1 MTFSLNA
8 DMLPAQDFPPVRTL
22 STPESGFFNK
32 PPDSSNSWFPYLS
45 SGPWMGW
52 CGMEPPVTEVNSWA
66 SWALGE
72 YLYRPTRRS

>member
-32 PPDSSNSWFPYLS
+32 PPDSSNNI
-45 SGPWMGW
+45 
-52 CGMEPPVTEVNSWA
+52 TEEHDES
-66 SWALGE
+66 
-72 YLYRPTRRS
+72 TK